1 MRYRF
6 TLHTDL
12 RRNSYKGKYFALE
25 GLDGSGKSTQINAVK
40 NYLERKGER
49 VVITSEPQS
58 SGVIQEIIRGA
69 LSSKLSIPGRA
80 FQSLYSADRAINH
93 IEVVEPALR
102 RGSVVLTHR
111 SNWSTIPYGIIDLG
125 DAYSFDKAWPIAVAK
140 WLFSTYSQF
149 LTPDITFYLKISADT
164 AVERLS
170 SMSKKKEIYERKE
183 KLRKIAQGY
192 EREIEEFPD
201 EFVIIDGNQSEEKV
215 TKDIID
221 IIESKS

>member
-1 MRYRF
+1 MRYHL
-6 TLHTDL
+6 TLQTDL
-12 RRNSYKGKYFALE
+12 KRNPYKGKYFAFE
-25 GLDGSGKSTQINAVK
+25 GLDGSGKSTQVEAVK
-40 NYLERKGER
+40 AYLEKKGKT

-93 IEVVEPALR
+93 AAIVEPELKK
-102 RGSVVLTHR
+102 GNIVLTHR

-125 DAYSFDKAWPIAVAK
+125 DGYSFTKAWPIAVANG
-140 WLFSTYSQF
+140 LFSSYHQF
-149 LTPDITFYLKISADT
+149 LTPDITFYLKVSADT

-170 SMSKKKEIYERKE
+170 HMSKKKEIYEKRE

-192 EREIEEFPD
+192 EREIKEFPK
-201 EFVIIDGNQSEEKV
+201 EFTVIDGSQSEEKV

-221 IIESKS
+221 ILERES